1 MSRTVKTIV
10 EVTVDDDDITD
21 VQVASL
27 VEMMLKVGLLL
38 RIVTS
43 NALSSGIVSFS
54 IRHDSSTRRSIRP

>member
-54 IRHDSSTRRSIRP
+54 IRHDSST

>member
-1 MSRTVKTIV
+1 MSRTVKAIV

-54 IRHDSSTRRSIRP
+54 IRHDSST